1 MIAALAVV
9 GGYTI
14 ADKVSAGKKETL
26 PVVMYPNEVLRNV
39 AQPVG
44 DIGEEERQLATLM
57 VDTLEKTDAHG
68 LSAPQVGV
76 SRRIIA
82 VKLGNGVTS
91 GFKIGVMVNPEI
103 IAREGSSADIESC
116 LSLPKGRKVEVTR
129 SDRITVRYLTLSG
142 EEATLEVTGSDAC
155 MVQHE
160 IDHLDGI
167 IIIDYAKKFNLDSKV
182 VVGAIVIYAVAL
194 SVASG
199 LYISNR
205 MKERKAR

>member
-1 MIAALAVV
+1 MYRSAVL
-9 GGYTI
+9 G
-14 ADKVSAGKKETL
+14 E
-26 PVVMYPNEVLRNV
+26 V

-57 VDTLEKTDAHG
+57 VDTLEKTGGQG

-91 GFKIGVMVNPEI
+91 PIMIGVMINPEI
-103 IAREGSSADIESC
+103 IAREGSSASIEGC
-116 LSLPKGRKVEVTR
+116 LSLPNGRKVEVTR
-129 SDRITVRYLTLSG
+129 SARIAVRYLTLSG
-142 EEATLEVTGSDAC
+142 EEATLELTGSDARV
-155 MVQHE
+155 VQHE
-160 IDHLDGI
+160 IDHLNGI
-167 IIIDYAKKFNLDSKV
+167 LIIDYAKEFNLDSKV
-182 VVGAIVIYAVAL
+182 VVVAIVIYAVAL

-205 MKERKAR
+205 MKERK